1 MENVLDELVARYEKL
16 THLKEPIGTAAKMLI
31 SAYRNHKKMLVC
43 GNGGSSSDAGHI
55 VGELMKSFE
64 APRTLDPA
72 IQQNLRDSF
81 GMQGKQLAENLQQG
95 LPAIS
100 LCEHSA
106 LLTAISNDLGGE
118 FIFAQQVVG
127 YGNSDDILLALSTS
141 GNSRNVL
148 NALMT
153 ARAKGMKT
161 IGMTGENGGQMKALC
176 DVVINVP
183 ATRTAHVQELHLPVY
198 HALCMMVEKAL
209 FD

>member
-1 MENVLDELVARYEKL
+1 MEIILDELVARYEKL
-16 THLKEPIGTAAKMLI
+16 THLKESIETTANMLI
-31 SAYRNHKKMLVC
+31 SAYRNNKKVLVC
-43 GNGGSSSDAGHI
+43 GNGGSSADAGHI

-64 APRTLDPA
+64 APRSLDLT
-72 IQQNLRDSF
+72 IQQNLRDNF
-81 GMQGKQLAENLQQG
+81 GIQGKLLAETLQQG

-118 FIFAQQVVG
+118 FIFAQQVMG
-127 YGNSDDILLALSTS
+127 YGNTDDILLALSTS
-141 GNSRNVL
+141 GNARNVL

-153 ARAKGMKT
+153 
-161 IGMTGENGGQMKALC
+161 IGLTGENGGEMKALC

-183 ATRTAHVQELHLPVY
+183 ATQTAHVQELHLPVY

-209 FD
+209 FN

>member
-1 MENVLDELVARYEKL
+1 MEIILDELVARYEKL
-16 THLKEPIGTAAKMLI
+16 TRLKESIETTANMLI
-31 SAYRNHKKMLVC
+31 SAYRNNKKVLVC
-43 GNGGSSSDAGHI
+43 GNGGSSADAGHI

-64 APRTLDPA
+64 APRSLDLT
-72 IQQNLRDSF
+72 IQQNLRDNF
-81 GMQGKQLAENLQQG
+81 GIQGKLLAETLQQG

-118 FIFAQQVVG
+118 FIFAQQVMG
-127 YGNSDDILLALSTS
+127 YGNTDDILLALSTS
-141 GNSRNVL
+141 GNARNVL

-153 ARAKGMKT
+153 AKAKGMKT

-209 FD
+209 FN